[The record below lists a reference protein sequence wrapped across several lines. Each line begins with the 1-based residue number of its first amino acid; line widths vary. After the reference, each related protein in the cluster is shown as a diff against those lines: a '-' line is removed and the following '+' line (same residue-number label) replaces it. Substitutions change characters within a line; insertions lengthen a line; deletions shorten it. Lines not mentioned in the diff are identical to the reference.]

1 MEANEGDRF
10 VCPFCSAVSFNL
22 NDVRESYCGRCHRFA
37 DCPVCGGD
45 CAGANPPVSY
55 CPMRVEEAWGHCG
68 SAGSPVG
75 TEGRGG
81 MTHPET
87 TDADLLAI
95 MNRICHHQVAKVA
108 HPLTC
113 GNDSRHQNLFPVI
126 HGRRV
131 ILRCVDCDYAQEH
144 IPGLFVKSKGHFEE

>member
-1 MEANEGDRF
+1 MPD
-10 VCPFCSAVSFNL
+10 
-22 NDVRESYCGRCHRFA
+22 
-37 DCPVCGGD
+37 
-45 CAGANPPVSY
+45 
-55 CPMRVEEAWGHCG
+55 
-68 SAGSPVG
+68 
-75 TEGRGG
+75 
-81 MTHPET
+81 T

-95 MNRICHHQVAKVA
+95 MNRICHHQVAKGA

-144 IPGLFVKSKGHFEE
+144 IPGLFVKEARAAARPPMGPYWHPGDEA